1 MCFVTSW
8 FTISAPFAP
17 RVTITVC
24 VLCAS
29 NALAAF
35 SAGGNILDWLV
46 RQQAELAF
54 IGNDEIGKSNQLLRQ
69 CTRRSGI
76 QHDSQALLFGPFRRR
91 EDWLDGIP
99 AAAEVICNLKKKQ
112 YLDPQADPAIAS
124 GERTMLFCPFAPTM
138 MVAVPLR
145 LPHRFERGLYPHHY
159 V

>member
-1 MCFVTSW
+1 MCFVTSR

-24 VLCAS
+24 VPCVS

-54 IGNDEIGKSNQLLRQ
+54 IGNDEIGKAINSSGSVRAGAGFNR
-69 CTRRSGI
+69 TR
-76 QHDSQALLFGPFRRR
+76 AFLFCPFRRR
-91 EDWLDGIP
+91 ENWLEESP

-124 GERTMLFCPFAPTM
+124 
-138 MVAVPLR
+138 
-145 LPHRFERGLYPHHY
+145 
-159 V
+159 